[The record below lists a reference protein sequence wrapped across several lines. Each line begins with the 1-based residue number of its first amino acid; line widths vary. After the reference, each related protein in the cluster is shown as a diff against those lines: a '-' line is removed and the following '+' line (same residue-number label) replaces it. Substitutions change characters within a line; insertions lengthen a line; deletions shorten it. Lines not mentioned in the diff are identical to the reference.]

1 MKSEMFRNQSLFLRN
16 QFTGDGVAEIPIL
29 KKQDVDLSQVKLIGY
44 DKIKLGDTHNR
55 DKMVHFFLDDY
66 KFEALWRDP
75 EPRIEKLRQ
84 YKAVL
89 SPQYSVYTEMPSAI
103 HMYNIFRSRWVG
115 AYCQLR
121 GIKVI
126 PTVYWGQSQSYWFCF
141 DGIEKGSI
149 VALSTLSTVNVG
161 TYYTID

>member
-44 DKIKLGDTHNR
+44 DKIKLGDKHNR

-126 PTVYWGQSQSYWFCF
+126 PTVYWGRPQSYWFCF

-149 VALSTLSTVNVG
+149 VALSTLSTANVG